1 VFLVT
6 LTQFVRAGA
15 GSEPTLELIMR
26 EPDWIARSPER
37 VRWTIDGSAIVFDQR
52 LPGLVGRDLSETSI
66 LGVGAQGVGGA
77 LGEPVVLD
85 DETDAGILRDTGVWN
100 SDGSMSI
107 VSQGGDLFL
116 YSRATDTTER
126 LTRTQGWEG
135 SPMWMTDGS
144 VGYWSGSGWFVRDSE
159 TGLVA
164 QAADVRFEEDPEEK
178 EEKPDYLKEQ
188 QERLFD
194 IVRLN
199 KEREEAREERARAR
213 RAADPGAVPGPF
225 YLGKGTESAGRWLSP
240 SGSHLIVGVR
250 SDKAPKDKRDVM
262 PVYVTD
268 DGYVTTQRLRAKV
281 GNETRKDVSLVLIDL
296 EGETVYELD
305 LSVLPMISD
314 DPLAPLKAALAEQ
327 GIPADEASDLVG
339 ADVEAGDEAEST
351 PEPGE
356 DEGEEDAEDEAGAD
370 EGDEEKPA
378 KARGV
383 SVSRVV
389 WSDSGG
395 LAAVQVESHD
405 NKDRWIALVDP
416 GAVEPGFETA
426 LHERDLAWVGWGF
439 RDMGFVPGTE
449 VLWFLS
455 EHEGHGHLY
464 TYEDGE
470 ATKRTDGDWEVRDV
484 RFTRD
489 GSGVFM
495 RTNRTNPGVYELERL
510 DLASGE
516 LTALTSMG
524 GTVES
529 YSLSP
534 DESRVVFS
542 YSEAFTP
549 SEVYLVGAEGGD
561 PVKLTDTVS
570 EEFESMDWAMPE
582 FVMIPSSHGDQPIH
596 TRVYRPDPGK
606 FDGPRPVVI
615 FVHGAGYLQDV
626 FNGWSHYFREHM
638 FHTILVN
645 QGFVVLEPDYRHSE
659 GYGRD
664 WRTSVYRELG
674 YKELE
679 DFRDIIAWAGENANV
694 DTSRV
699 GIYGGSYGGFM
710 TLMALFLEPETYTAG
725 AAIRSVTDWMHYN
738 HGWTSNILNT
748 PQLDPEVYKRS
759 SPIEHAEGLEGHLLI
774 LHGLVDDNVV
784 AQDVIRLSQRL
795 IELEKQNWEMMLYP
809 IEPHGFREPSSW
821 LDEYRRIND
830 LFVETLEPS
839 R

>member
-1 VFLVT
+1 MSLSS
-6 LTQFVRAGA
+6 FVGTGA
-15 GSEPTLELIMR
+15 ASGPTLEQIMR

-37 VRWTIDGSAIVFDQR
+37 VQWTIDGSAIVFDQR
-52 LPGLVGRDLSETSI
+52 LPGLVGRDLRETSI
-66 LGVGAQGVGGA
+66 LGVGALGA

-85 DETDAGILRDTGVWN
+85 DATDAGILRDSGVWN
-100 SDGSMSI
+100 PDGSVSI

-116 YSRATDTTER
+116 YTRATDTADR

-135 SPMWMTDGS
+135 SPMWMVDGS
-144 VGYWSGSGWFVRDSE
+144 IGYRSGSSWFVRDVE
-159 TGLVA
+159 TGFVA
-164 QAADVRFEEDPEEK
+164 QVADVRFSEDPEAK
-178 EEKPDYLKEQ
+178 EEKSDYLKDQ

-194 IVRLN
+194 FIRLN
-199 KEREEAREERARAR
+199 KERKEAREAKGRAWRE
-213 RAADPGAVPGPF
+213 ADPGAVPGPF
-225 YLGKGTESAGRWLSP
+225 YLGKDTEDAGRWLSP
-240 SGSHLIVGVR
+240 SGKHLLVGTR
-250 SDKAPKDKRDVM
+250 SSKASGDKRDVM

-281 GNETRKDVSLVLIDL
+281 GNETRKAVSFVLIDL
-296 EGETVYELD
+296 ESETVHELD

-314 DPLAPLKAALAEQ
+314 DPLSDLKAELKGEDDKEDV
-327 GIPADEASDLVG
+327 DEDPEGEES
-339 ADVEAGDEAEST
+339 EGDEPEEAESK
-351 PEPGE
+351 PG
-356 DEGEEDAEDEAGAD
+356 
-370 EGDEEKPA
+370 

-383 SVSRVV
+383 SVSRVS
-389 WSDSGG
+389 WSDSGERV
-395 LAAVQVESHD
+395 LIQVESHD
-405 NKDRWIALVDP
+405 NKDRWIVM
-416 GAVEPGFETA
+416 VEPGVGEMGDEEPALTTV

-449 VLWFLS
+449 TGWFLS
-455 EHEGHGHLY
+455 EHEGYGHLY
-464 TYEDGE
+464 TFEDGE
-470 ATKRTDGDWEVRDV
+470 TTKRTDGDWEVRDV

-489 GSGVFM
+489 GSGAFM

-510 DLASGE
+510 DLESTE
-516 LTALTSMG
+516 LTPLTAMG

-529 YSLSP
+529 YTVSP

-542 YSEAFTP
+542 YSESFTP
-549 SEVYLVGAEGGD
+549 REVYVVGSRGGD
-561 PVKLTDTVS
+561 ASKLTDTATD
-570 EEFESMDWAMPE
+570 EFGTFGWVLPE
-582 FVMIPSSHGDQPIH
+582 FVMIPSSHGAQPIH
-596 TRVYRPDPGK
+596 TRVYRPDPSK

-679 DFRDIIAWAGENANV
+679 DFDDIIAWSGENANV

-710 TLMALFLEPETYTAG
+710 TLMALFLEPETYTSG

-795 IELEKQNWEMMLYP
+795 IELEKQNWDMMLYP
-809 IEPHGFREPSSW
+809 IEPHGFKEPSSW

-830 LFVETLEPS
+830 LFVETLEPA